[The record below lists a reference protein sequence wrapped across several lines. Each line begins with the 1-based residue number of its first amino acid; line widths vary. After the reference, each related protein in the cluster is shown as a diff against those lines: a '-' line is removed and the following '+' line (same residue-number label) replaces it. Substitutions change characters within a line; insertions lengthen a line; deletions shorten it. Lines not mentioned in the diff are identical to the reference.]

1 MRSRLPLETSSFKVT
16 GIALNTRATADN
28 RKRGAKRVEID
39 FNIVPLYNNIVFATN
54 HVLGVAETV

>member
-1 MRSRLPLETSSFKVT
+1 MNQLVTNSPGAVVSPSRPPLETSSFKVT

-39 FNIVPLYNNIVFATN
+39 FNIVPLYNNYY
-54 HVLGVAETV
+54 